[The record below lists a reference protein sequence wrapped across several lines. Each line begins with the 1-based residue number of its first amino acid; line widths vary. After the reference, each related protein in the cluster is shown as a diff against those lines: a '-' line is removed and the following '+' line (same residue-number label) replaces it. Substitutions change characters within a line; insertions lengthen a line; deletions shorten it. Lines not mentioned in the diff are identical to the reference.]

1 MTLAEK
7 DNGACMNASAVEEEE
22 RRAVEEEEEE
32 GLCSMISIL
41 TYLDLL
47 SSKH

>member
-22 RRAVEEEEEE
+22 RRAVEEEEE